1 MTDNVLMQKYRFN
14 RNFNL
19 ISAEEFLKDLFN
31 SRDVI
36 KNFQPL
42 QGIGC
47 GEIKSVKFTPMSCN
61 ILNMSYFD
69 VFSDIG
75 CVGPTGDIYGN
86 YEEVH
91 DGITLSTKL
100 T

>member
-42 QGIGC
+42 
-47 GEIKSVKFTPMSCN
+47 
-61 ILNMSYFD
+61 
-69 VFSDIG
+69 
-75 CVGPTGDIYGN
+75 
-86 YEEVH
+86 
-91 DGITLSTKL
+91 
-100 T
+100 